1 MRLHEVNNI
10 KAQALQNINAVQP
23 EVNKKQN
30 AKNELNQYVE
40 KQKQV
45 IESTPDATKEE
56 KDEAKKLL
64 NNEVASATGAINNAY
79 HNSEVETALNDAKPK
94 IEAIVP
100 KVRKKRSA
108 LDELQASADNQ
119 IQNINQN
126 TEATVEERNE
136 ALAKVNTAL
145 EEAKANINNAQ
156 TNDEVD
162 NLKATNTQKIEQI
175 QPVTAVKAD
184 ARKALNEK
192 AQEQNVAIDNNPN
205 ATIEEKIAAKELVKQ

>member
-1 MRLHEVNNI
+1 MMR
-10 KAQALQNINAVQP
+10 
-23 EVNKKQN
+23 
-30 AKNELNQYVE
+30 NQ
-40 KQKQV
+40 K
-45 IESTPDATKEE
+45 S
-56 KDEAKKLL
+56 
-64 NNEVASATGAINNAY
+64 
-79 HNSEVETALNDAKPK
+79 HC
-94 IEAIVP
+94 
-100 KVRKKRSA
+100 KVKKKRSA

-175 QPVTAVKAD
+175 QPVTEVRAN

-192 AQEQNVAIDNNPN
+192 LKNKMSQ
-205 ATIEEKIAAKELVKQ
+205 